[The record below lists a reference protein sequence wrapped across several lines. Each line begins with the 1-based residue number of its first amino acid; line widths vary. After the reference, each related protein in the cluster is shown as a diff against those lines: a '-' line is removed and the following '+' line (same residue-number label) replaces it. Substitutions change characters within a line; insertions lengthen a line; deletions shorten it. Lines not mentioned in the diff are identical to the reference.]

1 MFDTQEIY
9 LNTQQVDALRKGYAV
24 YVTVDGKNTRIK
36 VGM

>member
-1 MFDTQEIY
+1 VLDTQDIY
-9 LNTQQVDALRKGYAV
+9 LNTQQVEALRKGYSI